1 MLKLLEIHL
10 FMNNL
15 NIAGTVRTSAE
26 ASLFE
31 HVYSFCM
38 LLGDQATSR
47 PLVGLLLFMEGIDLN
62 SDVSSATLSRFLS
75 L

>member
-1 MLKLLEIHL
+1 
-10 FMNNL
+10 MNNL
-15 NIAGTVRTSAE
+15 NIAGAVRTSAE

-31 HVYSFCM
+31 HVYSLCM
-38 LLGDQATSR
+38 LLGDQATRR

-62 SDVSSATLSRFLS
+62 SDVSSAALSSFLS